1 MNRSAGLGAV
11 AQAASMAELRRRK
24 DFFMR
29 VARGPVWFWRSD
41 TPALAERQYEIIEI
55 Q

>member
-1 MNRSAGLGAV
+1 MSV
-11 AQAASMAELRRRK
+11 AQ
-24 DFFMR
+24 
-29 VARGPVWFWRSD
+29 GPVWFSRSD